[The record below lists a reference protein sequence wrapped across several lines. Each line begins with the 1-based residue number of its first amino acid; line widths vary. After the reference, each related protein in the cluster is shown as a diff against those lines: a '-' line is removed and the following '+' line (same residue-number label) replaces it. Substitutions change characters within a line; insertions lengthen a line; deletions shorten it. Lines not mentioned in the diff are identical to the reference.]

1 MYEHLKRY
9 VTKYRKF
16 KTHDPMMLRIFEIL
30 LADLESDIITQ
41 IKKGKL

>member
-9 VTKYRKF
+9 VTKYRTF

-41 IKKGKL
+41 IKKGL